1 MTDEDDQPPPSKLTR
16 SKERWARE
24 RRFLTGKTSRPEAQ
38 RLPPGQHLTKDVQ
51 DRLDELGNLARASGD
66 SESVEALLA
75 HGRLL
80 DDLLP
85 AVDNTLTAMRAL
97 PGKRDQ
103 ATLRAMVLMRQG
115 ISRTTA
121 RQYRWL
127 LPGTSLLLVGFMV
140 YLGLR
145 LRARANALQYRAAFE
160 HVLAGISMRFINAG
174 SQNIYAAIVRALAGM
189 AKCTDADRGYFVL
202 SGPAPRLH
210 VWCRAGMSFSPDWP
224 ERAPLLAARFG

>member
-24 RRFLTGKTSRPEAQ
+24 GRFLTGKTSRPEEQ

-51 DRLDELGNLARASGD
+51 DRLDELGNRARSSGD

-80 DDLLP
+80 HDLLP

-97 PGKRDQ
+97 PRNRDQ
-103 ATLRAMVLMRQG
+103 DSLRAMILMRQG

-121 RQYRWL
+121 RQYRRL
-127 LPGTSLLLVGFMV
+127 LYGTSLLLVGFLV

-145 LRARANALQYRAAFE
+145 LRTRANALQRRAAFE
-160 HVLAGISMRFINAG
+160 HVLGKTFEPKG
-174 SQNIYAAIVRALAGM
+174 SQTHLIIGDLGSAAPCGAVRAVRMLA
-189 AKCTDADRGYFVL
+189 D
-202 SGPAPRLH
+202 
-210 VWCRAGMSFSPDWP
+210 
-224 ERAPLLAARFG
+224 PLIQ